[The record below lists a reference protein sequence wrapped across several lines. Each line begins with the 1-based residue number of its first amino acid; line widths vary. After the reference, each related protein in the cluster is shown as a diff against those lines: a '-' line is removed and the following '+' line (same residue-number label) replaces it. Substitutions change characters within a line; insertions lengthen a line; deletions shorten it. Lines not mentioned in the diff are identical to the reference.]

1 MKIEKGGRI
10 LRWVEDNSRKAP
22 ARVISRKKI
31 FEIFRWVM
39 TESPVFTDIFGEPF
53 DLRDYWKAYLSYS
66 KILSAH
72 HVDFEYILNR
82 FIALTSV
89 RPIEDLRTLWARR
102 ILIRNCPIKSLH
114 QFVFYCLGEN
124 YLFLS
129 ADELPKNYLFK
140 SKLLE
145 DRSLRGI
152 KKIGKKGRKKLEK
165 YLRIDDGWVTVEI
178 KYPPSEINI
187 PYLNSIV
194 WRDKSCYYNPEHD
207 VWINRRDFVNYGDLV
222 KSQLGK
228 KFRFTSFKS
237 FYRKIRKVWKIPNGY
252 TIYLVFRQQTD
263 SGGSKSLILQV

>member
-1 MKIEKGGRI
+1 M
-10 LRWVEDNSRKAP
+10 VEELGYIVDYFDNL
-22 ARVISRKKI
+22 VDVFEDVGIS
-31 FEIFRWVM
+31 
-39 TESPVFTDIFGEPF
+39 
-53 DLRDYWKAYLSYS
+53 
-66 KILSAH
+66 
-72 HVDFEYILNR
+72 N
-82 FIALTSV
+82 
-89 RPIEDLRTLWARR
+89 
-102 ILIRNCPIKSLH
+102 
-114 QFVFYCLGEN
+114 
-124 YLFLS
+124 
-129 ADELPKNYLFK
+129 
-140 SKLLE
+140 
-145 DRSLRGI
+145 SLRYEDVYRVQHSILKRLKWLQKETGSDSLKEEI
-152 KKIGKKGRKKLEK
+152 DQLKTANPYDKK